1 MNRLMCVALSVT
13 LLAVNPAAFADNG
26 PRSGPA
32 HGSAPGNHYSGKP
45 GPRYSGHGNPGYG
58 HSGHGNPRNY
68 YAGHGGYVA
77 HHPAYRYPA
86 YKGWY
91 GYGPRYVRGYA
102 PYRPAYYPYRPYY
115 GRGGYGYAGYPYYQH
130 KNNNNH
136 SDWPAYV
143 AGGLIVGALLTNAY
157 NKSHAN
163 DGYYAPQSAPV
174 APSAQGR
181 RLLRD
186 INGNCYER
194 QTDSAGNELRT
205 ELPPSEC
212 NW

>member
-1 MNRLMCVALSVT
+1 MNRLMCVALSVA
-13 LLAVNPAAFADNG
+13 LLAVNPAAFADGG
-26 PRSGPA
+26 PRGQG
-32 HGSAPGNHYSGKP
+32 HGGAPGNHYSGAP
-45 GPRYSGHGNPGYG
+45 GYSGHGNPGHYD
-58 HSGHGNPRNY
+58 SGR
-68 YAGHGGYVA
+68 GYVG
-77 HHPAYRYPA
+77 HYPA

-91 GYGPRYVRGYA
+91 GYGPRYVHGYA

-115 GRGGYGYAGYPYYQH
+115 GRPAYGYAGYPYYQH
-130 KNNNNH
+130 HNNNNH

-157 NKSHAN
+157 NKSQASN
-163 DGYYAPQSAPV
+163 GYYAPQSAPV
-174 APSAQGR
+174 APSGQGR